1 MKTKDF
7 IKMLQEADPEG
18 EGFIRMEGGIPAFAE
33 PKEGY
38 WDGPYSYIDEDGNY
52 VYSTEGYKIDIYCTD
67 IWDFVGRNVDETTT
81 WEEVKNKFKFELGYS
96 NQESKNSREES
107 ILKIAKEAYECISN
121 LKKQMLEES
130 ISLAVQRAKEGWRFF
145 QDKKVDLESDD
156 KKRFYIYYYWRI
168 YKPKENIKLNWF
180 SKMFSRAEWKD
191 KWQSSCLGDTQGI
204 IKSRLFEKLDNNEL
218 EGYYEWV
225 LK

>member
-33 PKEGY
+33 LKEGY
-38 WDGPYSYIDEDGNY
+38 WDGPYSYIDEEGNY

-67 IWDFVGRNVDETTT
+67 IWDFVERNVDENTT
-81 WEEVKNKFKFELGYS
+81 WEEVENKFKFKLGYV
-96 NQESKNSREES
+96 NNNDRIESVLKN
-107 ILKIAKEAYECISN
+107 AKEAYEYISK
-121 LKKQMLEES
+121 LEKQMLEES
-130 ISLAVQRAKEGWRFF
+130 ISIAVQRAEEGWRFF

-156 KKRFYIYYYWRI
+156 KKRFYIYYHWRI
-168 YKPKENIKLNWF
+168 YEPKENIKSNWF
-180 SKMFSRAEWKD
+180 SKMFSKAEWKD
-191 KWQSSCLGDTQGI
+191 RWQRSSLRDTEGI
-204 IKSRLFEKLDNNEL
+204 MKSGLFEKLDNNEL

-225 LK
+225 LKK